1 MLKLTHLAGFA
12 AGGGPGVVPDPIDFA
27 DIFDAGVTATAGTN
41 VVTVTGITVAI
52 TLRLTLSVA
61 MSPLK
66 VVEVYRDGSLFALG
80 SSGTTVDVT
89 IANNQTL
96 QFDLHQR
103 RRQHDVAR
111 HGDVDEPLR
120 CRPNARYLRLFGCP
134 PAKRRRPWRRSC
146 RDAKLWT
153 KIKTVEAA
161 ATKAILAATP
171 VLSAKTADT
180 GQLVAALIAI
190 ESVKQ
195 ALAEAQTK
203 LKGDAP

>member
-96 QFDLHQR
+96 QFIFT
-103 RRQHDVAR
+103 
-111 HGDVDEPLR
+111 
-120 CRPNARYLRLFGCP
+120 NADDNTTWLGTATLTNLSDAGQTLDTFGY
-134 PAKRRRPWRRSC
+134 S
-146 RDAKLWT
+146 LQ
-153 KIKTVEAA
+153 
-161 ATKAILAATP
+161 
-171 VLSAKTADT
+171 DT
-180 GQLVAALIAI
+180 G
-190 ESVKQ
+190 
-195 ALAEAQTK
+195 TGGGGGGGGGGWG
-203 LKGDAP
+203 GDPP